1 MFSFLKNKIKKTYGF
16 GKKIFLVI
24 AVYVVII
31 SLFTHFFNKNKPVV
45 IQDPIKKNRAE
56 IYKILNDP
64 ELKKTKEGKI
74 TVAIYKAVIC
84 GTIGEACTNNP
95 DDGDKNFKN
104 SLIGKVSNILVSP
117 YTHPPASGVMWAY
130 NGLQSAGFVPQTYA
144 AEGFGFAVIRP
155 YANLWK
161 IFRDIAYM
169 FLVLVIV
176 ALGFMIMF
184 RMKLNPQTVISVE
197 NALPRIVIALI
208 LITFSFA
215 IAGFMIDLMY
225 VSIVLIVSILSNGST
240 YFNATEFQNEF
251 IGANTGKL
259 FKDVTLQTDFI
270 KFGGAGGIIES
281 LGGALLGLFPWQ
293 LTVVLRL
300 IVGALTLFVLVN
312 PLDVGFLKHIS
323 DAFDNWHIEGTA
335 AGFGGAFSPGGFLG
349 AIFGTAVNVFIFSI
363 VIILGMYIIF
373 PILLWVILVGTFIM
387 ICFRIFALLF
397 MSYIKLLLNI
407 ILSPFL
413 LMFEAIPGKSPF
425 TSWIKNIFGYLMAFP
440 ITIAVFLVGY
450 IIVNSSLPA
459 GYSEMHLPYLWG
471 INSNAFKILIA
482 TGLIF
487 LIPDLVKTAK
497 EALGIKE
504 LPINLGIGTYFGGVG
519 TVAGGTMGIM
529 SQFSTFSL
537 GLQGMSTIK
546 KMLIP
551 KKDEEA
557 ATDSL
562 TRPRVSAL
570 EKPKGQG

>member
-1 MFSFLKNKIKKTYGF
+1 MFSFLKSKVKKTYNI
-16 GKKIFLVI
+16 GKKVFLVI

-31 SLFTHFFNKNKPVV
+31 SLFTHFINKEKPK
-45 IQDPIKKNRAE
+45 ITEDPIKKNRAE
-56 IYKILNDP
+56 IYKVLNDP
-64 ELKKTKEGKI
+64 KLKKTKEGKI
-74 TVAIYKAVIC
+74 TIAVYKTVIC
-84 GTIGEACTNNP
+84 GTIGEACTDNP

-197 NALPRIVIALI
+197 NALPRIVVALI

-225 VSIVLIVSILSNGST
+225 VSIILIVSILSNGST
-240 YFNATEFQNEF
+240 YFNATNFQNEF
-251 IGANTGKL
+251 LGASAIKLYKDATVRTGFL
-259 FKDVTLQTDFI
+259 GIL
-270 KFGGAGGIIES
+270 GGGDIIPT
-281 LGGALLGLFPWQ
+281 LGGAILGLLP
-293 LTVVLRL
+293 LEIVTILRL
-300 IVGALTLFVLVN
+300 IIGILVVLILHNPMDVAFLDPLAGAFKNIAGFSFDVGNLPGIIKPIAWLLVN
-312 PLDVGFLKHIS
+312 G
-323 DAFDNWHIEGTA
+323 
-335 AGFGGAFSPGGFLG
+335 
-349 AIFGTAVNVFIFSI
+349 
-363 VIILGMYIIF
+363 VILLLGMYIIF
-373 PILLWVILVGTFIM
+373 PILAYILLVGTFIL
-387 ICFRIFALLF
+387 ICFRVFGLLF

-413 LMFEAIPGKSPF
+413 LMFEALPGKSPF
-425 TSWIKNIFGYLMAFP
+425 TSWIKNLFGYLMAFP

-459 GYSEMHLPYLWG
+459 GYSEMRLPYLWG
-471 INSNAFKILIA
+471 IDSNSFKILIA

-504 LPINLGIGTYFGGVG
+504 LPINLGIGTYFGGAGTLVG
-519 TVAGGTMGIM
+519 GGMGLLG
-529 SQFSTFSL
+529 QFSTLNL
-537 GLQGMSTIK
+537 GLGAFREKGIFAN
-546 KMLIP
+546 LIP
-551 KKDEEA
+551 HAKEGRKGAIDA
-557 ATDSL
+557 LAQPIIPSSTDATK
-562 TRPRVSAL
+562 T
-570 EKPKGQG
+570 G